1 MEPASSQES
10 CSWEGTVCFQMDR
23 GNPGLSFGPLVARR
37 WSRPST
43 PGSPDTCVRRQA
55 LLLSHH
61 VSRHVRILEA
71 PQVGPPL
78 HSRSVSGSA
87 GWWSSSHWPSVG
99 VGAAARQAQ
108 GSGLRIRDSNE
119 NRTKHLGRVC
129 VCVCACGVCVCG
141 GGDISRRVRPT
152 SPPQLGVRGGGV
164 GRAASQRC
172 RVASNP
178 VMREA
183 GSGLCVFTEPSQK
196 LGSRCAD
203 SPPRAHT

>member
-10 CSWEGTVCFQMDR
+10 CSWEGTACFQMDR

-55 LLLSHH
+55 LLLSHR

-99 VGAAARQAQ
+99 VGAAACQAQ
-108 GSGLRIRDSNE
+108 GSGLRIRDLNE
-119 NRTKHLGRVC
+119 NRTKHMGRVC
-129 VCVCACGVCVCG
+129 VCVCVRARAGCVCVVG
-141 GGDISRRVRPT
+141 GHCQKSEANLPSTAWGERWGRGESSLTKVPRCLESVQSRTP
-152 SPPQLGVRGGGV
+152 
-164 GRAASQRC
+164 
-172 RVASNP
+172 
-178 VMREA
+178 
-183 GSGLCVFTEPSQK
+183 
-196 LGSRCAD
+196 
-203 SPPRAHT
+203 

>member
-119 NRTKHLGRVC
+119 NRTKHMGRVC
-129 VCVCACGVCVCG
+129 VCVCMRGVCVWWG
-141 GGDISRRVRPT
+141 GHFQKSEANLPSTAWGERR
-152 SPPQLGVRGGGV
+152 GRGESSLTKV
-164 GRAASQRC
+164 PRCLEPRDARGRQWPL
-172 RVASNP
+172 RVY
-178 VMREA
+178 
-183 GSGLCVFTEPSQK
+183 
-196 LGSRCAD
+196 
-203 SPPRAHT
+203 